1 MTHTLYKLLEDR
13 NSSYNHLVKHARELA
28 SLNLQL
34 QKHLPDSLGKHCQLA
49 NYRSNTLVIQ
59 SESAAW
65 ASKLRYLL
73 PQLRR
78 ELSQYTAFSG
88 LKDIHIRV
96 VATATEPREK
106 PSPPRLSKQSAQ
118 LLEQAAASISDPGL
132 GKALAQLARYKHR

>member
-1 MTHTLYKLLEDR
+1 MTNTLYKLLEDR
-13 NSSYNHLVKHARELA
+13 NSGYSNLVKHARELN

-34 QKHLPDSLGKHCQLA
+34 QRHLPASLGKHCQLA
-49 NYRSNTLVIQ
+49 NYRSNTMIIQ

-78 ELSQYTAFSG
+78 ELSQYPVFSG

-96 VATATEPREK
+96 AATVTESREK
-106 PSPPRLSKQSAQ
+106 PSPPRLSNQSAL
-118 LLEQAAASISDPGL
+118 LLEQAAASISDPDL
-132 GKALAQLARYKHR
+132 GKALAQLARHTHR

>member
-1 MTHTLYKLLEDR
+1 MPHTIYKLLEDR
-13 NSSYNHLVKHARELA
+13 NSSYSMLVRHATELA

-34 QKHLPDSLGKHCQLA
+34 QKHLPASLGKHCQLA

-78 ELSQYTAFSG
+78 ELKQYTSFSG
-88 LKDIHIRV
+88 LKDIHIKV
-96 VATATEPREK
+96 ASTATAPAEK

-118 LLEQAAASISDPGL
+118 LLEQAAASMSDPEL
-132 GKALAQLARYKHR
+132 GKALAQLARHKR